1 MFATIVIDLDPN
13 LFQVGPF
20 LVTWHGIFSVLGI
33 LAAARLGQLL
43 LRGDG
48 IAPERVYDMAVW
60 MVIAGLVGAR
70 LLYAW
75 ENYQQFVG
83 AWQKV
88 LFVNEGG
95 ISQWGGIFGALLG
108 GYLWCWRSRVDYRAV
123 LDAAG
128 PATALGFAIGR
139 IGDIINGEHHAI
151 GTSLPWRR
159 VRERAD
165 AGRAG
170 TRRRTPGRARRARRA
185 SRTTSRRR
193 RPRSA
198 PRPATAP
205 GPPRRRAR
213 APGAAPGA
221 ASRRAAET
229 RRRHG
234 RAAARRPRRRGCA
247 AGPAARGRGPAS
259 ATAPPGRPPTRT
271 AGPRPA
277 AAGPAPRSAPPPPGG
292 AAPSRRVRAPESCR
306 CPPGR

>member
-151 GTSLPWRR
+151 GTSLPWGGVYVNARTLGEPGR
-159 VRERAD
+159 VVDPERGGASEKRERNE
-165 AGRAG
+165 GQE
-170 TRRRTPGRARRARRA
+170 
-185 SRTTSRRR
+185 
-193 RPRSA
+193 
-198 PRPATAP
+198 
-205 GPPRRRAR
+205 
-213 APGAAPGA
+213 AAPA
-221 ASRRAAET
+221 
-229 RRRHG
+229 
-234 RAAARRPRRRGCA
+234 
-247 AGPAARGRGPAS
+247 
-259 ATAPPGRPPTRT
+259 
-271 AGPRPA
+271 
-277 AAGPAPRSAPPPPGG
+277 
-292 AAPSRRVRAPESCR
+292 
-306 CPPGR
+306 